1 MARGP
6 AIQVYRRSAGRA
18 SELRRI
24 SNKRGSEALA
34 APKRTKDQLGLD
46 QIGLPRI
53 RDRSAMPN
61 RCPTCGSTAGAILA
75 PDKMVTLEP

>member
-1 MARGP
+1 MVWTCYKYIVAPTVDYVSNERG
-6 AIQVYRRSAGRA
+6 
-18 SELRRI
+18 
-24 SNKRGSEALA
+24 

-61 RCPTCGSTAGAILA
+61 RC
-75 PDKMVTLEP
+75 